1 MKKELLRVDHVTI
14 TENEEVLLN
23 NINFNMYSFEIM
35 GFIAKEEKGVS
46 KFIELICRNIAIN
59 SGSVWFAGN
68 IVNRYSYSDNQSNK
82 VYLLEAKSHLV
93 ESLSIAD
100 NIFVLRQGFKK
111 LIISERVLEKQ
122 VIQYITEHKL
132 NIDIYSNI
140 ADLSSID
147 RCIVELI
154 KADIMSYKLIIV
166 DNPASYLSKYELDE
180 LYKVL
185 FMLKKKGISIL
196 YIGNHHEEVF
206 NIADRTA
213 LYSDGYIKKVFD
225 YEEMTDGNIKPYIS
239 EWFFESSKLQE
250 VSFAGERDR
259 SILYFDNVHF
269 KITKGLSFA
278 LSKGEC
284 LTLIDMDNGL
294 AEEISDILSG
304 NVHIKS
310 GKVIMSG
317 VNCTD
322 SLYGSNNI
330 IDKNLLIL
338 SKDSTEKNLFKDL
351 SYLDNLIFMLDRR
364 LKKSIIKNSVRRSIC
379 REYKDVIGLAINE
392 KNLKN
397 LTFIE
402 LIKLVYYK
410 VLIYKPKLVYCIQPL
425 ARGDMLARVRILG
438 LIKELM
444 SAGISVLIVSTNC
457 SDLLEVSDRV
467 LFIENGKI
475 KASYDKEEFYSI
487 SR

>member
-1 MKKELLRVDHVTI
+1 MKRELLRIDHVTI
-14 TENEEVLLN
+14 TENEEILLN

-59 SGSVWFAGN
+59 TGSVWFAGN
-68 IVNRYSYSDNQSNK
+68 IVNRYSYSDNQLNK
-82 VYLLEAKSHLV
+82 VYLLEEKSHLV

-122 VIQYITEHKL
+122 VMQYIKEHGL
-132 NIDIYSNI
+132 TIDIYSNI
-140 ADLSSID
+140 SDLSSID

-154 KADIMSYKLIIV
+154 KADIMGYKLIIV
-166 DNPASYLSKYELDE
+166 DNPASYLTKNELEE

-185 FMLKKKGISIL
+185 LMLKKKGISVL

-206 NIADRTA
+206 NIADRTS

-250 VSFAGERDR
+250 VSFAGQEERYV
-259 SILYFDNVHF
+259 LFFDKVCHN
-269 KITKGLSFA
+269 ITKGLSFA

-294 AEEISDILSG
+294 AQEISDILTG
-304 NVHIKS
+304 NIHIKS

-317 VNCTD
+317 RNCTD

-330 IDKNLLIL
+330 IDENILIL
-338 SKDSTEKNLFKDL
+338 SGDPTEKNLFKDM
-351 SYLDNLIFMLDRR
+351 SYLDNLMFMLDRR
-364 LKKSIIKNSVRRSIC
+364 LKKSIIKNSIRRSIY
-379 REYKDVIGLAINE
+379 REYKDGRGFHQR
-392 KNLKN
+392 K
-397 LTFIE
+397 
-402 LIKLVYYK
+402 
-410 VLIYKPKLVYCIQPL
+410 KPK
-425 ARGDMLARVRILG
+425 
-438 LIKELM
+438 K
-444 SAGISVLIVSTNC
+444 S
-457 SDLLEVSDRV
+457 
-467 LFIENGKI
+467 
-475 KASYDKEEFYSI
+475 
-487 SR
+487 

>member
-1 MKKELLRVDHVTI
+1 MKRELLRIDHVTI
-14 TENEEVLLN
+14 TENEEILLN

-59 SGSVWFAGN
+59 TGSVWFAGN
-68 IVNRYSYSDNQSNK
+68 IVNRYSYSDNQLNK
-82 VYLLEAKSHLV
+82 VYLLEEKSHLV

-122 VIQYITEHKL
+122 VMQYIKEHRL
-132 NIDIYSNI
+132 TIDIYSNI
-140 ADLSSID
+140 SDLSSID

-154 KADIMSYKLIIV
+154 KADIMGYKLIIV
-166 DNPASYLSKYELDE
+166 DNPASYLTKNELEE

-185 FMLKKKGISIL
+185 LMLKKKGISVL

-206 NIADRTA
+206 NIADRTS

-225 YEEMTDGNIKPYIS
+225 YEEMTDSNIKPYIS

-250 VSFAGERDR
+250 VSFAGEEERYV
-259 SILYFDNVHF
+259 LFFDKVCHN
-269 KITKGLSFA
+269 ITKGLSFA

-294 AEEISDILSG
+294 AQEISDILTG
-304 NVHIKS
+304 NIHIKS

-317 VNCTD
+317 RNCTD

-330 IDKNLLIL
+330 IDENILIL
-338 SKDSTEKNLFKDL
+338 SGDPTEKNLFKDM
-351 SYLDNLIFMLDRR
+351 SYLDNLMFMLDRR
-364 LKKSIIKNSVRRSIC
+364 LKKSIIKNSIRRSIY
-379 REYKDVIGLAINE
+379 REYKDVAGDSINE

-397 LTFIE
+397 LKFTE
-402 LIKLVYYK
+402 LIKLVYLK
-410 VLIYKPKLVYCIQPL
+410 VLIYRPKFVYCIQPL
-425 ARGDMLARVRILG
+425 ARGDMLARVKILG

-444 SAGISVLIVSTNC
+444 SEGISVLIVSTNC
-457 SDLLEVSDRV
+457 SDLLEVADRV
-467 LFIENGKI
+467 SFIEQGRI
-475 KASYDKEEFYSI
+475 KASYAKEEFDSI
-487 SR
+487 SK

>member
-1 MKKELLRVDHVTI
+1 MKRELLRIDHVTI
-14 TENEEVLLN
+14 TENEEILLN

-59 SGSVWFAGN
+59 TGSVWFAGN
-68 IVNRYSYSDNQSNK
+68 IVNRYSYSDNQLNK
-82 VYLLEAKSHLV
+82 VYLLEEKSHLV

-122 VIQYITEHKL
+122 VMQYIKEHRL
-132 NIDIYSNI
+132 TIDIYSNI
-140 ADLSSID
+140 SDLSSID

-154 KADIMSYKLIIV
+154 KADIMGYKLIIV
-166 DNPASYLSKYELDE
+166 DNPASYLTKNELEE
-180 LYKVL
+180 LYEVL
-185 FMLKKKGISIL
+185 LMLKKKGISVL

-206 NIADRTA
+206 NIADRTS

-250 VSFAGERDR
+250 VSFAGQEERYV
-259 SILYFDNVHF
+259 LFFDKVCHN
-269 KITKGLSFA
+269 ITKGLSFA

-294 AEEISDILSG
+294 AQEISDILTG
-304 NVHIKS
+304 NIHIKS

-317 VNCTD
+317 RNCTD

-330 IDKNLLIL
+330 IDENILIL
-338 SKDSTEKNLFKDL
+338 SGDPTEKNLFKDM
-351 SYLDNLIFMLDRR
+351 SYLDNLMFMLDRR
-364 LKKSIIKNSVRRSIC
+364 LKKSIIKNSIRRSIY
-379 REYKDVIGLAINE
+379 REYKDVAGDSINE

-397 LTFIE
+397 LKFTE
-402 LIKLVYYK
+402 LIKLVYLK
-410 VLIYKPKLVYCIQPL
+410 VLIYRPKFVYCIQPL
-425 ARGDMLARVRILG
+425 AR
-438 LIKELM
+438 
-444 SAGISVLIVSTNC
+444 
-457 SDLLEVSDRV
+457 
-467 LFIENGKI
+467 
-475 KASYDKEEFYSI
+475 
-487 SR
+487 

>member
-1 MKKELLRVDHVTI
+1 MKRELLRIDHVTI
-14 TENEEVLLN
+14 TENEEILLN

-59 SGSVWFAGN
+59 TGSVWFAGN
-68 IVNRYSYSDNQSNK
+68 IVNRYSYSDNQLNK
-82 VYLLEAKSHLV
+82 VYLLEEKSHLV

-122 VIQYITEHKL
+122 VMQYIKEHRL
-132 NIDIYSNI
+132 TIDIYSNI
-140 ADLSSID
+140 SDLSSID

-154 KADIMSYKLIIV
+154 KADIMGYKLIIV
-166 DNPASYLSKYELDE
+166 DNPASYLTKNELEE

-185 FMLKKKGISIL
+185 LMLKKKGISVL

-206 NIADRTA
+206 NIADRTS

-250 VSFAGERDR
+250 VSFAGQEERYV
-259 SILYFDNVHF
+259 LFFDKVCHN
-269 KITKGLSFA
+269 ITKGLSFA

-294 AEEISDILSG
+294 AQEISDILTG
-304 NVHIKS
+304 NIHIKS

-317 VNCTD
+317 RNCTD

-330 IDKNLLIL
+330 IDENILIL
-338 SKDSTEKNLFKDL
+338 SGDPTEKNLFKDM
-351 SYLDNLIFMLDRR
+351 SYLDNLMFMLDRR
-364 LKKSIIKNSVRRSIC
+364 LKKSIIKNSIRRSIY
-379 REYKDVIGLAINE
+379 REYKDVAGDSINE

-397 LTFIE
+397 LKFTE
-402 LIKLVYYK
+402 LIKLVYLK
-410 VLIYKPKLVYCIQPL
+410 VLIYRPKFVYCIQPL
-425 ARGDMLARVRILG
+425 ARGDMLARVKILG

-444 SAGISVLIVSTNC
+444 SEGISVLIVSTNC
-457 SDLLEVSDRV
+457 SDLLEVADRV
-467 LFIENGKI
+467 SFIEQGMI
-475 KASYDKEEFYSI
+475 KASYDKEEFDSI
-487 SR
+487 SK

>member
-1 MKKELLRVDHVTI
+1 MKRELLRIDHVTI
-14 TENEEVLLN
+14 TENEEILLN

-59 SGSVWFAGN
+59 TGSVWFAGN
-68 IVNRYSYSDNQSNK
+68 IVNRYSYSDNQLNK
-82 VYLLEAKSHLV
+82 VYLLEEKSHLV

-122 VIQYITEHKL
+122 VMQYIKEHRL
-132 NIDIYSNI
+132 TIDIYSNI
-140 ADLSSID
+140 SDLSSID

-154 KADIMSYKLIIV
+154 KADIMGYKLIIV
-166 DNPASYLSKYELDE
+166 DNPASYLTKNELEE

-185 FMLKKKGISIL
+185 LMLKKKGISVL

-206 NIADRTA
+206 NIADRTS

-250 VSFAGERDR
+250 VSFAGQEERYV
-259 SILYFDNVHF
+259 LFFDKVCHN
-269 KITKGLSFA
+269 ITKGLSFA

-294 AEEISDILSG
+294 AQEISDILTG
-304 NVHIKS
+304 NIHIKS

-317 VNCTD
+317 RNCTD

-330 IDKNLLIL
+330 IDENILIL
-338 SKDSTEKNLFKDL
+338 SGDTTEKNLFKDM
-351 SYLDNLIFMLDRR
+351 SYLDNLMFMLDRR
-364 LKKSIIKNSVRRSIC
+364 LKKSIIKNSIRRSIY
-379 REYKDVIGLAINE
+379 REYKDVAGDSINE

-397 LTFIE
+397 LKFTE
-402 LIKLVYYK
+402 LIKLVYLK
-410 VLIYKPKLVYCIQPL
+410 VLIYRPKFVYCIQPL
-425 ARGDMLARVRILG
+425 ARGDMLARVKILG

-444 SAGISVLIVSTNC
+444 SEGISVLIVSTNC
-457 SDLLEVSDRV
+457 SDLLEVADRV
-467 LFIENGKI
+467 SFIEQGRI
-475 KASYDKEEFYSI
+475 KASYDKEEFDSI
-487 SR
+487 SK

>member
-475 KASYDKEEFYSI
+475 KASYDKEEFHSI